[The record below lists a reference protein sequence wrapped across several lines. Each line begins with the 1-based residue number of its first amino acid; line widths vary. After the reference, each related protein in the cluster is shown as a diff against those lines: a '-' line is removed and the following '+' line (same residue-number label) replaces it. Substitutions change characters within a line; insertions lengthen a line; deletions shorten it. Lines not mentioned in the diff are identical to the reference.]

1 MTEISSILN
10 NECWYIFTNL
20 SGSLH
25 KPNGVILWYYHTS
38 VALVIWTPVHA
49 DENSDSWRERPSY
62 GKVHVHSIL
71 RALARIIF
79 LWGRGRNPFTKMDNQ
94 LIYKRIWYKFQ
105 DISIIMKETIG
116 KIGMVGKG
124 NYRHVDLFPNFWA
137 LLARLFRAEQDFFKL
152 PKLGVWEVCAIRRP
166 FLWDKLPRNS
176 IRSSN
181 SIPLSGIIPVNMIIS
196 NVYVLQ
202 ITGEISLQNLWCN
215 IKQNFSAIHG
225 FP

>member
-1 MTEISSILN
+1 MLIHIHKL
-10 NECWYIFTNL
+10 IR
-20 SGSLH
+20 SLH

-71 RALARIIF
+71 RALALELELHVCVHIKVVLALNWIIF

-94 LIYKRIWYKFQ
+94 LIYKRIWYNFQ

-152 PKLGVWEVCAIRRP
+152 PK
-166 FLWDKLPRNS
+166 
-176 IRSSN
+176 
-181 SIPLSGIIPVNMIIS
+181 
-196 NVYVLQ
+196 
-202 ITGEISLQNLWCN
+202 
-215 IKQNFSAIHG
+215 
-225 FP
+225 